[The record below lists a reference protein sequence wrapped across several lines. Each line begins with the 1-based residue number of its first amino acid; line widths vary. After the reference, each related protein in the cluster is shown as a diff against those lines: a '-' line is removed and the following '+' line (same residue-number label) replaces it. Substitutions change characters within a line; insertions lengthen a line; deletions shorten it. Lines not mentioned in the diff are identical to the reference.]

1 MSDLHDLSERRA
13 RLSDA
18 QRAQLAQRLRGSGAA
33 PAAPHIERI
42 AAREAAPASF
52 AQQRQWLMWKM
63 DPDSAAYH
71 LSGGLQF
78 DGTLDVVALRAALQ
92 ALVARHESLRTV
104 FCEAADGSLTQ
115 QVQPSGNDMLQWLD
129 LGGRDAAASEAM
141 LAEETHRLCAMPFD
155 LEHGPL
161 LRLSL
166 LRLAPDQ
173 HRLLVVM
180 HHIVSD
186 GWSTQL
192 ILDELATL
200 YRAQRQRIASPLPA
214 LRVQYLD
221 FASWQRRLLD
231 GGERQRQLAYWRAQL
246 GEDQP
251 VLQLPVDGLRQ
262 ADARYAQ
269 AQVCVPLPALLGQ
282 ALRQC
287 AQAQGVTLYML
298 LLAGFQALLYRH
310 TGETDLRVGVPTA
323 NRHHAD
329 TAGIVGFF
337 ANTQVLRVQL
347 APRTTLAELLA
358 QTRDAALGAQAHPD
372 LPFEQLVEALQPE
385 RSWGVSPLFQVA
397 FNHLR
402 HDRRALSGWPALQV
416 TRLELMQPAAQFELT
431 LQTFEDETG
440 QVELQFKYAAELFE
454 PATAERWVGHYLR
467 LLTALADQP
476 ELPVEE
482 VNLLALPEAAQ
493 LQDWGAVR
501 NGSTT
506 QSPLHRLFEHHAASR
521 PDAPALRCE
530 DAALDY
536 AELNRRA
543 NRLAHRLIA
552 LGVRPEVRVGLA
564 VARSV
569 ELVVG
574 LLAILKAGGAYVPL
588 DPTYPQERL
597 DYMAQDSGIALLL
610 TQHELAP
617 RFADQAGLQ
626 VLAMDTLDLAAES
639 TDNPGVTVA
648 GANLAYVIYTS
659 GSTGRPKGAQLTH
672 DNVTRLLSAT
682 APWFGFGPG
691 DSWTLFHAYAFDFS
705 VWEIFGAL
713 CSGGRLVV
721 VPYWVSRSPEDF
733 LALLVRER
741 ITVLNQT
748 PSAFGQLAHAVEVV
762 GGRPEL
768 ALRYVIFGGEALEP
782 ETLRGWFARF
792 GDDTPQLIN
801 MYGITETTVHVTYRR
816 ITSAD
821 LGAGRSPVGVA
832 IPDLGVRVL
841 DGALNPVPIGVPGEL
856 YVSGAG
862 LARGYLDRP
871 GLSAERFVADP
882 FDALGGRLYRSG
894 DLARW
899 RAAGELEYLGRID
912 HQLKIRG
919 FRIELGEIEA
929 QLLVQPAVR
938 EAVVLARPAVAGP
951 ELVAYVSAQR
961 DHAPDIAV
969 LRTALAQSL
978 PDYMVPAR
986 FVVLD
991 ALPLNAN
998 GKVDRKALP
1007 EPDAV
1012 ARSHVPPQ
1020 GEVEEGLA
1028 AIWTEVLGLTRVGR
1042 DDHFFEL
1049 GGHSLAV
1056 LQVQTR
1062 VQQRLGVKLP
1072 LSDYFR
1078 QPRLAELAA
1087 TLAANRAASVGA
1099 DTAALTQMQALL
1111 DTLEG

>member
-42 AAREAAPASF
+42 AAREAALASF
-52 AQQRQWLMWKM
+52 AQQRQWLLWKM

-104 FCEAADGSLTQ
+104 FREAADGSLTQ
-115 QVQPSGNDMLQWLD
+115 QVQPPGNDMLQWLD

-141 LAEETHRLCAMPFD
+141 LVEETHRLCALPFD

-246 GEDQP
+246 GENQP

-402 HDRRALSGWPALQV
+402 HDRRALAGWPALQV

-431 LQTFEDETG
+431 LQTFEDESG

-454 PATAERWVGHYLR
+454 PATVERWVGHYLR

-493 LQDWGAVR
+493 LQGWGAVR

-597 DYMAQDSGIALLL
+597 DYMTQDSGIALLL

-682 APWFGFGPG
+682 EPWFGFGPG

-748 PSAFGQLAHAVEVV
+748 PSAFGQLAHAVEVA

-998 GKVDRKALP
+998 GKADRKALP

-1072 LSDYFR
+1072 LPDYFR